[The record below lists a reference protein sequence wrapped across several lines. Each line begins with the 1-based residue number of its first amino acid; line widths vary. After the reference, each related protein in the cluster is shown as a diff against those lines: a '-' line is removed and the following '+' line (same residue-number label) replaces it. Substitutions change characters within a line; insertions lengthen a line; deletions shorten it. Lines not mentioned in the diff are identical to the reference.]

1 MGRVK
6 PSPTR
11 PAVRPLLRLGDEAPP
26 FVIRAGVWSDAPT
39 GSSPELKLY
48 PAVSAFGKLRGSR
61 GLVLGYSFSMNVG
74 QDLQPREAI
83 REKSR
88 ATLNSSCLKPAKRI
102 GEAAPAPAK
111 RLRCFLNQSLSAT
124 TS

>member
-1 MGRVK
+1 M
-6 PSPTR
+6 
-11 PAVRPLLRLGDEAPP
+11 
-26 FVIRAGVWSDAPT
+26 IRAGVWSDAPT

-48 PAVSAFGKLRGSR
+48 PAVSAFGKLRGSE
-61 GLVLGYSFSMNVG
+61 GLVLGYSFSIDVG

-88 ATLNSSCLKPAKRI
+88 PTLDSSCLKPAKRK

-111 RLRCFLNQSLSAT
+111 RLRCFLN
-124 TS
+124 